1 MIRRAF
7 FQAGIGCVGMAA
19 LGALAVTRSAE
30 AKTNF
35 DSPYT
40 LAQTY
45 NAALRLVR
53 VDLGLTVTEKDPSV
67 AYVLFDYKSTESG
80 TRAIPGSI
88 QMLDTG
94 RAVKVVVQLGQ
105 MPRYHEQVV
114 SDALAK
120 KLRDEYGDPPARPT
134 GKETPDGGPETGAG
148 ASFETSENRRN

>member
-1 MIRRAF
+1 MDLCMVRRWLFRVGLACLAAGVGYLLGPRSV
-7 FQAGIGCVGMAA
+7 QAKAN
-19 LGALAVTRSAE
+19 L
-30 AKTNF
+30 

-67 AYVLFDYKSTESG
+67 AYLLFEYKSTESG
-80 TRAIPGSI
+80 TRVVPGSI

-94 RAVKVVVQLGQ
+94 RSVKVVVQLGQ

-114 SDALAK
+114 IDALAK
-120 KLRDEYGDPPARPT
+120 KLRDEYGDPAPRPVHRDV
-134 GKETPDGGPETGAG
+134 PDAGPETG
-148 ASFETSENRRN
+148 ETIY

>member
-1 MIRRAF
+1 MFRRRAL
-7 FQAGIGCVGMAA
+7 AAGCVAA
-19 LGALAVTRSAE
+19 AAAIACALVPIGTAA
-30 AKTNF
+30 AKASF
-35 DSPYT
+35 ESPYT

-53 VDLGLTVTEKDPSV
+53 VDLGLTVTEKDPSI

-80 TRAIPGSI
+80 TRIVPGSI

-114 SDALAK
+114 ADALSK
-120 KLRDEYGDPPARPT
+120 KLRDEYGDPPPRSSP
-134 GKETPDGGPETGAG
+134 KDPPDAGSEGGGPGETIY
-148 ASFETSENRRN
+148 

>member
-1 MIRRAF
+1 MDRRRLLG
-7 FQAGIGCVGMAA
+7 AGVAAVATLASA
-19 LGALAVTRSAE
+19 LGLVGTAV
-30 AKTNF
+30 AKSTY

-80 TRAIPGSI
+80 ARIVPGSI

-94 RAVKVVVQLGQ
+94 RSIKVVVQLGQ

-114 SDALAK
+114 VDALAK
-120 KLRDEYGDPPARPT
+120 KLRDEYGEPVPRAS
-134 GKETPDGGPETGAG
+134 GKEAPDAGPDVAGPGETIY
-148 ASFETSENRRN
+148 

>member
-1 MIRRAF
+1 MIRRAV
-7 FQAGIGCVGMAA
+7 FQAGIGCVGAAA
-19 LGALAVTRSAE
+19 LGAFGAVRSAD

-40 LAQTY
+40 LAQTF

-53 VDLGLTVTEKDPSV
+53 IDLGFTVTEKDPAV

-80 TRAIPGSI
+80 ARAVPGSI

-94 RAVKVVVQLGQ
+94 RTVKVVVQLGQ

-120 KLRDEYGDPPARPT
+120 KLRDEYGEPPARPS
-134 GKETPDGGPETGAG
+134 GKEGPDGGAEAG
-148 ASFETSENRRN
+148 ASSE

>member
-1 MIRRAF
+1 MDRRRVFAAGAGCIA
-7 FQAGIGCVGMAA
+7 AGIAC
-19 LGALAVTRSAE
+19 ALASMGTAE
-30 AKTNF
+30 AKANF

-40 LAQTY
+40 LAQTF

-53 VDLGLTVTEKDPSV
+53 VDLGLNVTEKDPSV

-80 TRAIPGSI
+80 ARVVPGSI

-114 SDALAK
+114 VDALAK
-120 KLRDEYGDPPARPT
+120 KLRDEYGDPAPRSRP
-134 GKETPDGGPETGAG
+134 KEGPDAGPDAAEPGE
-148 ASFETSENRRN
+148 SIY